1 VHRNSGFA
9 FIVILMIVLVGCQPQ
24 TTNEPTPEPLA
35 LLTEA
40 SNNIRESETFRMY
53 VEQSGATYIIPVYLG
68 PTDTLAVNAQFR
80 WARAQYVA
88 PGILQ
93 ATARIVVESPVG
105 EVAQDVEIFSRETEQ
120 WFRLQGAPWIDGDF
134 APGFNPVTLIADD
147 SGFQAALTALQELEF
162 VGGETLEDGSPVYHL
177 KGIAN
182 GPAVK
187 ALVVGLID
195 VAETVPLDVYI
206 HRDQRIPVRIVLT
219 QPETATEESPEPTTW
234 TINVYDVNAAPELTP
249 PDEADS
255 AATEPFDATE
265 SVEAVTAD
273 STEAIEP
280 TEGIES
286 TEAVEATE
294 ES

>member
-1 VHRNSGFA
+1 VHRYFGLA
-9 FIVILMIVLVGCQPQ
+9 LIVICMSVLAGCQPAES
-24 TTNEPTPEPLA
+24 NEPTPEPLA

-40 SNNIRESETFRMY
+40 SNNIRQSETFRMY
-53 VEQSGATYIIPVYLG
+53 VEQGGATYVIPVYLG

-88 PGILQ
+88 PGTLQ

-105 EVAQDVEIFSRETEQ
+105 DVAQDVEIFSREEEQ
-120 WFRLQGAPWIDGDF
+120 WFRLQGAPWVNGDF

-162 VGGETLEDGSPVYHL
+162 VGEETLDDGSPVYHL

-182 GPAVK
+182 GPAVR
-187 ALVVGLID
+187 ALVVDLID

-206 HRDQRIPVRIVLT
+206 HRERRIPVRIILT

-234 TINVYDVNAAPELTP
+234 TINVYDVNAEPELTP
-249 PDEADS
+249 PDEADLN
-255 AATEPFDATE
+255 A
-265 SVEAVTAD
+265 
-273 STEAIEP
+273 
-280 TEGIES
+280 
-286 TEAVEATE
+286 TEAVETAEATDEQVAEPVEATE
-294 ES
+294 VTEVTEALEVTEAS